1 LAWWEK
7 SKDSAGAEPS
17 AAREPARR
25 ETMNR
30 EKPVA
35 APAGELNALLG
46 RGSAFEGKLVFEGT
60 VRIDGRF
67 KGEIH
72 SEGKLIVG
80 ESGEIE
86 GEIWVE
92 SAVISGRVAGNINGK
107 GKIELQPPAKVQGNL
122 IAPLLVIQEGA
133 TFDGYCQMS
142 KPTRQPKPATES
154 PDIPETAPEA

>member
-1 LAWWEK
+1 
-7 SKDSAGAEPS
+7 
-17 AAREPARR
+17 
-25 ETMNR
+25 MNR

-72 SEGKLIVG
+72 SDGKLIVG
-80 ESGEIE
+80 ENGDIE

-92 SAVISGRVAGNINGK
+92 SAVISGRVAGNVNGK

-122 IAPLLVIQEGA
+122 VAPVLSIQEGA
-133 TFDGYCQMS
+133 VFDGHCQMS
-142 KPTRQPKPATES
+142 KSARPNKPAAEPAATEPS
-154 PDIPETAPEA
+154 PEP